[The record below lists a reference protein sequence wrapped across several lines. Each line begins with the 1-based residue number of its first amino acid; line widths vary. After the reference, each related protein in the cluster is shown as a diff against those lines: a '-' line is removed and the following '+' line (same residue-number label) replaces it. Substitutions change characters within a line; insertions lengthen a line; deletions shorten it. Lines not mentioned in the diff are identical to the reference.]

1 MTLKTGVMATENS
14 SLAITEI
21 NNILIYI
28 KVNIFILSVNSYFK
42 QYFQQVLLIKE
53 MQPWWATTFLF
64 VIYFWK
70 I

>member
-1 MTLKTGVMATENS
+1 MATENS

-42 QYFQQVLLIKE
+42 Q
-53 MQPWWATTFLF
+53 
-64 VIYFWK
+64 
-70 I
+70 

>member
-1 MTLKTGVMATENS
+1 MFLKLQKGILEWLLTHHNYDTEDTGVMATENS

-42 QYFQQVLLIKE
+42 Q
-53 MQPWWATTFLF
+53 
-64 VIYFWK
+64 
-70 I
+70 